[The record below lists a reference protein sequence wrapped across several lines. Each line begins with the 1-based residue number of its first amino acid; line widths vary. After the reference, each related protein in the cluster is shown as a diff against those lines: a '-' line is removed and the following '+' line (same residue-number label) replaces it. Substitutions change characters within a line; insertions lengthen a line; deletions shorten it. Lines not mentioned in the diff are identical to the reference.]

1 MIVSV
6 VAVLFRSRLR
16 HAVAVGLCLAQV
28 GEFSF
33 VIADVAYLGKVIN
46 EYTFRLFVSA
56 TVVTLMITPYLVGVA
71 PAAGR
76 WCERL
81 VRRRGRAPVDDDEDH
96 AEPAH
101 RDHVIVVGF
110 GPAGRRAAEVLRR
123 RGLPVVVMDLQPR
136 NVQEAQR
143 QQLAA
148 VVGDATSAEVWRQVH
163 LPVARAVAVTVPDH
177 ATVIQVIHRAKSIA
191 PHVPV
196 IVRAR
201 DHVFLQ
207 DMTAAG
213 ALAVVDEEHLAGRRL
228 GREISRRLRSR
239 PSPSET
245 TEDPPVT

>member
-1 MIVSV
+1 
-6 VAVLFRSRLR
+6 
-16 HAVAVGLCLAQV
+16 VGLCLAQV

-46 EYTFRLFVSA
+46 EHTFRLFVSA
-56 TVVTLMITPYLVGVA
+56 TVVTLMMTPYLVATA

-81 VRRRGRAPVDDDEDH
+81 VRRRGRVPADDEEAH
-96 AEPAH
+96 AEPVH

-123 RGLPVVVMDLQPR
+123 RDLAVLVIDLQPR

-177 ATVIQVIHRAKSIA
+177 DTAIQVIHRAKSIA

-228 GREISRRLRSR
+228 GREVSRRLRLE
-239 PSPSET
+239 PSSAET
-245 TEDPPVT
+245 ADDPPVT